1 MGILSV
7 GLRRVGS
14 GVLDFGLVFWTGFFR
29 LILGL
34 ILGFWGL
41 FFLFAG
47 EDGGG
52 RHELVELID

>member
-1 MGILSV
+1 MGFWIL
-7 GLRRVGS
+7 
-14 GVLDFGLVFWTGFFR
+14 DWFFR
-29 LILGL
+29 L